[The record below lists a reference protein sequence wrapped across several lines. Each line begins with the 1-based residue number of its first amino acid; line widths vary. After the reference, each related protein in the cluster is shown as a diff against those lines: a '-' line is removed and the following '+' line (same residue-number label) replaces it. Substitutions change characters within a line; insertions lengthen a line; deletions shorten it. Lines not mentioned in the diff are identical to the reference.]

1 MFPFLAAQLVQLRLL
16 RCIGGG
22 VLLNHVQSG
31 GQNVQIAAV
40 PVFNL
45 EVILDD
51 LVYLYLLDALID
63 AQSVGLMYH
72 IIPDLQVVEIIDL
85 LPLIELF
92 LLFLTLLRSEN
103 ITLGQHHEFQP
114 GILKALVH
122 MPVIGQD
129 LSRLYFPHGVFCVYC
144 CQSGILGVAQILR
157 QTSGSGTGTGQ
168 QQHPVAVLFIFFQIL
183 DQCFKAV
190 VIRGDVAGSNIHMHF
205 RPKISVLGLHGS
217 QGHHGIFL

>member
-1 MFPFLAAQLVQLRLL
+1 MFPFLAAQFVQLRLL

-22 VLLNHVQSG
+22 ILLDHIQPG
-31 GQNVQIAAV
+31 GQNVQVAAV
-40 PVFNL
+40 PVFDL

-114 GILKALVH
+114 GVFKALID
-122 MPVIGQD
+122 MTVIGQD
-129 LSRLYFPHGVFCVYC
+129 LPRLYLPHGVFRVYC
-144 CQSGILGVAQILR
+144 RQSGILGVAQILR

>member
-1 MFPFLAAQLVQLRLL
+1 MLPFLTTQFVQLRLL
-16 RCIGGG
+16 RRIGGG
-22 VLLNHVQSG
+22 ILLDHIQPG
-31 GQNVQIAAV
+31 GQNVQVAAV
-40 PVFNL
+40 PVFDL

-51 LVYLYLLDALID
+51 LVYLYLLDSLID

-114 GILKALVH
+114 GVFKALID
-122 MPVIGQD
+122 MTVIGQD
-129 LSRLYFPHGVFCVYC
+129 LPGLYLPHGVFRVYC
-144 CQSGILGVAQILR
+144 RQSGILCVPQILR

-205 RPKISVLGLHGS
+205 FLEISVLGLHGS